1 METRPTESIE
11 ASLPNQTLLPPT
23 PSLLGMPAEVR
34 TIILRYLLCSNTYLS
49 DLPQSWHDRLNERDL
64 SQSKEDLSDDKDISD
79 DQDNDDDEDMLD
91 LECGF
96 DSGYDDELS
105 FDWEARKARQL
116 FGGQLE
122 ERQTRLCGWLAL
134 LCVHERPA
142 SHKLVSNSMGPDGLA
157 NSSMHTPAGE
167 STKQDGRAPQDPYAS
182 QKQYEL
188 HPQILTTCRLL
199 HQDGQQLLLEH
210 KTVRVNYIYDVCSGT
225 LKGYVLG
232 EASIVRALKRYPIL
246 AIIKTWSIGIYRE
259 CDDDEQAF
267 TDIEDYDGILGC
279 NHVIEADILAL
290 QSIQD
295 IRSLNLEVTLLNG
308 LSADALSHSA
318 DSFLQLC
325 CAPFRLMRDEKCI
338 TVSSGDAE
346 IDEEVIAIIASSTPV
361 SNPVSF
367 QNEVERLFS
376 KVMRETCDQVWVD
389 GWLEETGRYC
399 DFHPMPFGKIN
410 DVCEILE
417 DLTLL
422 DLDTL

>member
-1 METRPTESIE
+1 
-11 ASLPNQTLLPPT
+11 
-23 PSLLGMPAEVR
+23 
-34 TIILRYLLCSNTYLS
+34 
-49 DLPQSWHDRLNERDL
+49 
-64 SQSKEDLSDDKDISD
+64 
-79 DQDNDDDEDMLD
+79 MLD
-91 LECGF
+91 LECGI

-105 FDWEARKARQL
+105 FDWEARKAKQL

-134 LCVHERPA
+134 LCVHEQPA

-157 NSSMHTPAGE
+157 SSSMDTPAGE
-167 STKQDGRAPQDPYAS
+167 PAKQDGLAPPDPYAS